1 MLVSILSFLLL
12 FLGNNNVSQN
22 EGDIKH
28 ELIQLP
34 YSTDALAPAISKH
47 TIDFHH
53 GKHLQ
58 SYVNNL
64 NNLIQGTRFESADL
78 ETIVKESEGAIFN
91 NAGQILNHNIYFTQF
106 SPQGGGKPS
115 GRLAQAIDAAWGS
128 FENFQKEFET
138 AGVGLF
144 GSGWVWLAA
153 DTNGKL
159 LILKESNAGNPLT
172 KGLKPL
178 LTFDV
183 WEHAYYLDFQNLRAD
198 HLKRLWTIV
207 DWEVVEIRY
216 LDK

>member
-1 MLVSILSFLLL
+1 MKF
-12 FLGNNNVSQN
+12 
-22 EGDIKH
+22 

-34 YSTDALAPAISKH
+34 YATDALEPAISKQ
-47 TIDFHH
+47 TIEFHH

-58 SYVNNL
+58 GYVNNL
-64 NNLIQGTRFESADL
+64 NNLIQGTRFETADL

-91 NAGQILNHNIYFTQF
+91 NAGQILNHNLYFTQF